1 MKWEVLRMG
10 LFDIFKKKN
19 AVSTAPKSSSAE
31 PTLMDDIPV
40 AADWIVAALNS
51 SGYVV
56 DYSLESLK
64 EVDRFFDEQS
74 GPDGILQRHGVGR
87 ILFAIGSYVGQVAIK
102 CCGGHWVTDDTDPQ
116 GEINIEVVL
125 ADGTHMWPAQRAIK
139 RYQLGSEESMYA
151 YLLAASGKGTPLT
164 F

>member
-1 MKWEVLRMG
+1 MG
-10 LFDIFKKKN
+10 LFDIFKKKTE
-19 AVSTAPKSSSAE
+19 VTTASKSNVVE

-87 ILFAIGSYVGQVAIK
+87 ILFAIASYVGQVAIK
-102 CCGGHWVTDDTDPQ
+102 CCAGHIWVPLARTTSILISPCGSVSSVTQCPPQ
-116 GEINIEVVL
+116 HFI
-125 ADGTHMWPAQRAIK
+125 ATCP
-139 RYQLGSEESMYA
+139 
-151 YLLAASGKGTPLT
+151 T
-164 F
+164 